1 MKLRIDDLL
10 LIITNILLSVSFFLK
25 GFIPQTYFII
35 LGIVLLLGVFFVGKK
50 ARSDWKK
57 QHEQNFNRYRQ
68 VVNEYRQVVA
78 SAVEES
84 NQQFSSIQQDIQK
97 AKHLVEEA
105 AHDLGDN
112 MNGLQDSSIGQ
123 REMLESLVQ
132 KLVEAASDDDDDTG
146 AMHQVIHN
154 AENIV
159 ARFISTIDGLL
170 EANKITASS
179 VGNMHEHVNSVSKL
193 LEEVNT
199 ITTQTELLS
208 LNAAIEAARAGE
220 AGRGFSVVADEVRAL
235 SKRTTQFSNQIGSI
249 MNDLHSALSNV
260 EESVIEA
267 GKIDSSIINES
278 KNNLGDMWKEVK
290 ELNKHAAE
298 KSQGIAEM
306 SQTIHNLII
315 DGTIKLQFGDIV
327 NQVLQKVMERSEVLG
342 VFLNEIISNQ
352 QKISSTIESNDF
364 EAIAAELQK
373 IMQESKQKQK
383 EFSGKMLE
391 HTSLKED
398 AFEVDDELFF

>member
-10 LIITNILLSVSFFLK
+10 LIITIILLSLSFFLK
-25 GFIPQTYFII
+25 DFIPQSYFIL
-35 LGIVLLLGVFFVGKK
+35 LGIALLLGVFFVGKK
-50 ARSDWKK
+50 ARSEWKK
-57 QHEQNFNRYRQ
+57 QHEQSFKRYRD
-68 VVNEYRQVVA
+68 VVNEYRQVVS

-97 AKHLVEEA
+97 AKNLVEEA

-249 MNDLHSALSNV
+249 MNDLHAALSSV

-298 KSQGIAEM
+298 KSQGIAQM

-342 VFLNEIISNQ
+342 IFLNEIISNQ